1 MTRMTSPRMRMLMN
15 EEGARI
21 QDFLVSR
28 DATPHP
34 SFLIPYS
41 WLQRSVMISRIF
53 IAMEDIVQIVFI
65 SESAMWRWQH
75 IFRRLVT
82 LEYLYRGIFSHSLQL
97 ITRHTSQNPWF
108 LIPISSQRDSLNLLQ
123 SNLTQFI
130 FKNIKSLPT
139 SEFKEIMVRKSGFV
153 AALLL

>member
-1 MTRMTSPRMRMLMN
+1 MTLPRMRMLMN

-53 IAMEDIVQIVFI
+53 IAMEDIVQIVFYFRICNVKMATYIQKI
-65 SESAMWRWQH
+65 SNVRISIPRY
-75 IFRRLVT
+75 IFT
-82 LEYLYRGIFSHSLQL
+82 FFIQL

-130 FKNIKSLPT
+130 LKISKVYDIRIQRNY
-139 SEFKEIMVRKSGFV
+139 G
-153 AALLL
+153 